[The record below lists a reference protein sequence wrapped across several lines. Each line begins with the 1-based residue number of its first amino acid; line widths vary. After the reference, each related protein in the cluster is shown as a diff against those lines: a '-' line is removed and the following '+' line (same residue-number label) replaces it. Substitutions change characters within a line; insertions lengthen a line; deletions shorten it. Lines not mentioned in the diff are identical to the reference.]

1 MGLRLRLN
9 LWLAGIFSLALALA
23 VAALVHGARR
33 AVVDEV
39 RASAEFASSLVRGLA
54 ERAAPARDHGALVA
68 LVAEVGMHAPL
79 RHLRIAILGAD
90 GELLGGTVHRGARH
104 AAPRWFER
112 LVWPAAEALTQD
124 IPMDAGRIRIDAD
137 PAAEIGEAWRE
148 VRVALFILVAAF
160 AGAMAVAFVF
170 LGRALGPLQR
180 LSAGLEGVEHGRYHE
195 RLPPSGIPD
204 IDAIIARFN
213 DMAGALGRAERDNA
227 ALAQRAIAIQEEERR
242 YLAHELHDELGQS
255 ITAIKALAVS
265 IGERAD
271 AELAARAATITEVSS
286 DIYARVR
293 DMMTRLH
300 PVVLDEL
307 GLVAALGLM
316 IDDWNARHEDCFC
329 ENVCPRTL
337 PAFDADARIAVYRV
351 VQEALTNVAR
361 HAAASAVRVVL
372 ELDQD
377 GDGASTLHLAISDN
391 GIGFDPDRVRRGLG
405 LRGIGERVTA
415 LNGSWSLT
423 SRPQDGTRIEVR
435 VPLAG
440 NLVRSSEA

>member
-1 MGLRLRLN
+1 
-9 LWLAGIFSLALALA
+9 
-23 VAALVHGARR
+23 
-33 AVVDEV
+33 
-39 RASAEFASSLVRGLA
+39 
-54 ERAAPARDHGALVA
+54 
-68 LVAEVGMHAPL
+68 
-79 RHLRIAILGAD
+79 
-90 GELLGGTVHRGARH
+90 
-104 AAPRWFER
+104 
-112 LVWPAAEALTQD
+112 
-124 IPMDAGRIRIDAD
+124 
-137 PAAEIGEAWRE
+137 
-148 VRVALFILVAAF
+148 
-160 AGAMAVAFVF
+160 
-170 LGRALGPLQR
+170 
-180 LSAGLEGVEHGRYHE
+180 
-195 RLPPSGIPD
+195 
-204 IDAIIARFN
+204 
-213 DMAGALGRAERDNA
+213 
-227 ALAQRAIAIQEEERR
+227 
-242 YLAHELHDELGQS
+242 
-255 ITAIKALAVS
+255 
-265 IGERAD
+265 
-271 AELAARAATITEVSS
+271 
-286 DIYARVR
+286 
-293 DMMTRLH
+293 MMTRLH

-423 SRPQDGTRIEVR
+423 SRPRDGTRIEVR

>member
-9 LWLAGIFSLALALA
+9 LWLALTFSLALACA

-39 RASAEFASSLVRGLA
+39 RASSEFASNLVRGLA
-54 ERAAPARDHGALVA
+54 ERASPAPDHGALVE

-79 RHLRIAILGAD
+79 RHLRIAILGPD
-90 GELLGGTVHRGARH
+90 GRVLGGTVHRGGGF
-104 AAPRWFER
+104 AAPAWFER
-112 LVWPAAEALTQD
+112 LVRPAAAVLTQD
-124 IPMDAGRIRIDAD
+124 IVIPGGRIRIDAD
-137 PAAEIGEAWRE
+137 PGAEIGEAWRE
-148 VRVALFILVAAF
+148 VRVALLILLAAF
-160 AGAMAVAFVF
+160 AGAMGVAFLF
-170 LGRALGPLQR
+170 LGHALRPLRR
-180 LSAGLEGVEHGRYHE
+180 LSAGLEGVEHGRFHQ
-195 RLPPSGIPD
+195 RLSPSGIPD
-204 IDAIIARFN
+204 IDIITARFN

-227 ALAQRAIAIQEEERR
+227 TLAQRAIVIQEEERR

-271 AELAARAATITEVSS
+271 SELAARATTITTVSS

-293 DMMTRLH
+293 DMMSRLH

-316 IDDWNARHEDCFC
+316 VDDWNARHEDCFC
-329 ENVCPRTL
+329 EFACAREL
-337 PAFDADARIAVYRV
+337 PALDAAARIAVYRV

-361 HAAASAVRVVL
+361 HAVASSARVALDL
-372 ELDQD
+372 EDD
-377 GDGASTLHLAISDN
+377 GRGASTLQLAISDN
-391 GIGFDPDRVRRGLG
+391 GVGFDPERVRRGLG

-415 LNGSWSLT
+415 LNGSWSVA
-423 SRPQDGTRIEVR
+423 SRPGDGTCIAVQ
-435 VPLAG
+435 VPVTG
-440 NLVRSSEA
+440 NRVRSNER